1 MKISLPFIDVLKK
14 SFSLLS
20 KNNPLLLASSTAFF
34 TTFTL
39 APMLILITQI
49 LGLFFETS
57 FILQHLFEKVASA
70 IGEKSAIGIRKI
82 VHNFLSLES
91 SWWIKLLITIFFF
104 FLATTLLGVIRQAIH
119 LIWDIRKK
127 PGKGFSFHFKARLVE
142 LVIFLSINVL
152 FLFSLYLEDG
162 IDSLQNLSF
171 AVWVISALNWL
182 VSVLITSI
190 WFMLVFKLLPEVKIY
205 WRMAAAG
212 ALITSILYSIG
223 KFLLSVI
230 LTGSLVEKIF
240 AQSSAVALLLLFIF
254 YCSFIVYFGAS
265 FTFVYSKKL
274 HIPVIPN
281 ERSDQ
286 YKEEVQQKG
295 N

>member
-1 MKISLPFIDVLKK
+1 MKLSLPFIDVLKK

-70 IGEKSAIGIRKI
+70 IGQKSAIGIRKI
-82 VHNFLSLES
+82 VHNFLSLET

-127 PGKGFSFHFKARLVE
+127 PGKGFSFHLKARLLE
-142 LVIFLSINVL
+142 LITFLSISAL
-152 FLFSLYLEDG
+152 FLLSLYLEDG
-162 IDSLQNLSF
+162 IDNLQKLNVN
-171 AVWVISALNWL
+171 VWMISALNWL
-182 VSVLITSI
+182 VSILTTTI
-190 WFMLVFKLLPEVKIY
+190 WFMIVFKLLPEVKIR
-205 WRMAAAG
+205 WMMAAAG

-240 AQSSAVALLLLFIF
+240 GQTSAIALLLLFIF
-254 YCSFIVYFGAS
+254 YCSFILYFGAS

-274 HIPVIPN
+274 HMPVVPN
-281 ERSDQ
+281 ERSDR
-286 YKEEVQQKG
+286 YKEEVKQKG
-295 N
+295 S